1 MNKRSNY
8 AYPDLNKSHL
18 NCRHYTKSSHF
29 MKLHSVHLFPVPG
42 MVSKMAGFVIF
53 GLSRTAAP
61 LIVSI
66 VVGSLNTWAIATSR
80 SLISKVCCRL
90 CVYFHNDAQLD
101 KMNNCWLPVKW
112 KQDLLH
118 VPYVENIQKF
128 WSSILFIIWKHRKS
142 YFFIFWI
149 PDNSNL
155 YRNTPHN
162 PFSVICRPITSAFQ
176 P

>member
-1 MNKRSNY
+1 MLILIWTRASWIAAIIRNPPTSWSSILFIFSLFQAWSPKWPASSFS
-8 AYPDLNKSHL
+8 DL
-18 NCRHYTKSSHF
+18 
-29 MKLHSVHLFPVPG
+29 
-42 MVSKMAGFVIF
+42 
-53 GLSRTAAP
+53 AAP
-61 LIVSI
+61 RRHWLSALWLAHSTRGPLQHRVRS
-66 VVGSLNTWAIATSR
+66 SLRYVFVFAFIYMAM
-80 SLISKVCCRL
+80 
-90 CVYFHNDAQLD
+90 QLD